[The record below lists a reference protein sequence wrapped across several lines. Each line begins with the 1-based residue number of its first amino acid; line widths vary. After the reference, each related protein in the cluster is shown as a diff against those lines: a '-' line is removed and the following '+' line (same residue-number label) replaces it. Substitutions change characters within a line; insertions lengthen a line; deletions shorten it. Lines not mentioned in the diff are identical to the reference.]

1 MIYKLIFLKSALKE
15 WDNLDS
21 QIKAQFKKKL
31 IERLENPIVPKDKLS
46 GLPDCYKIKLR
57 TAGYR
62 LVYRVVKDTITVQ
75 VIAVAKR
82 DKNLAYN
89 LANKRIDSI

>member
-1 MIYKLIFLKSALKE
+1 MTYKLTFLKSALKE

-57 TAGYR
+57 MVGYR
-62 LVYRVVKDTITVQ
+62 LVYRVEKDTVTVQ

-82 DKNLAYN
+82 DKSLAYN
-89 LANKRIDSI
+89 LASKRV